1 MHLLFDIRYY
11 IKGKRYRFISD
22 SLDIEHIDDLIYRL
36 KIREINK
43 LTIKS
48 LWV

>member
-1 MHLLFDIRYY
+1 MKLFFEVRYNY
-11 IKGKRYRFISD
+11 NGKRYRYITD
-22 SLDIEHIDDLIYRL
+22 SFDIYDLIYRL
-36 KIREINK
+36 KICEIDK